1 MLNIQL
7 NDKVIGHT
15 KLGKTK
21 RVIGFLVCSLK
32 HDGLEFVDIF
42 SSNKVSI
49 LCSVDLLYYVC

>member
-1 MLNIQL
+1 MLSIQL

-15 KLGKTK
+15 DLGKTK

-32 HDGLEFVDIF
+32 RDQLEFVDIF

-49 LCSVDLLYYVC
+49 LCSVDLL